1 MISIDI
7 ESSGGDFLKHG
18 IFQIGALDT
27 DNPNNYFFETCRI
40 DDDDEIDSDSLRIT
54 GATEETL
61 RDKSRQ
67 SQKEMI
73 EKFLEWMNT
82 VQVKSF
88 LCHNTQF
95 DHAFIRCKLS
105 KYDIPIAL
113 PWRAFDIHSIASIK
127 FLEVNG
133 SLLIKEQESF
143 LTLSKIIE
151 FCGMNDPREEHNAL
165 EDAELTAECFARIM
179 YGKNLLKKYTEYS
192 IPQYLKKQSLN

>member
-40 DDDDEIDSDSLRIT
+40 DDDDEIDPDALRVT
-54 GATEETL
+54 GTTEEML
-61 RDKSRQ
+61 RDRSLQ
-67 SQKEMI
+67 SQREML
-73 EKFLEWMNT
+73 EKFLEWMKGA
-82 VQVKSF
+82 QVKSF

-105 KYDIPIAL
+105 KYNLPIGI
-113 PWRAFDIHSIASIK
+113 PWRAFDIHSIASLK

-151 FCGMNDPREEHNAL
+151 FCGMNDPRDTHNAL
-165 EDAELTAECFARIM
+165 EDAELTAECYARIM
-179 YGKNLLKKYTEYS
+179 YKRKLINKYSDYPLPEY
-192 IPQYLKKQSLN
+192 LNSNH